1 MMMMMMVKSLC
12 SQSDDDDG
20 DDDDAADDGQVTV
33 QPISLKY
40 NATPNQFSLR
50 CAI

>member
-1 MMMMMMVKSLC
+1 MMVKSLC
-12 SQSDDDDG
+12 RESDDDDDNDD
-20 DDDDAADDGQVTV
+20 DDDDATDDGQVTV

-40 NATPNQFSLR
+40 NATPNQFSLH